1 LTKLHCAKLNW
12 QEVFCKKREIEKKMA
27 VTADKINLITIE
39 LAGQKHK
46 MKVLQRQLAELDNNA
61 SDM

>member
-1 LTKLHCAKLNW
+1 
-12 QEVFCKKREIEKKMA
+12 MA
-27 VTADKINLITIE
+27 ATADKINLITIE

-46 MKVLQRQLAELDNNA
+46 MKLLQRQLAELDNNA